1 MIPGFD
7 LMTFASTTGSW
18 VVLLVIAL
26 IIFAESG
33 LLIGFF
39 LPGDTLLFTAGFL
52 VNVGKLHVD
61 IHLVVLVVFLAAV
74 LGDGVGYLF
83 GKRVGRRLF
92 NRPNS
97 RLLKQ
102 ENIQRAEDFYEKH
115 GAITVII
122 ARFIPVIRTFAPIVA
137 GVGKMSYRT
146 FLTYN
151 VIGALLW
158 AGGVTYAGFYIGEML
173 HKIGINIDTILLPVM
188 GIIVVITF
196 LSPAIHA
203 LSSKDKRAAI
213 WNSSKRQ
220 IRVLLKRK

>member
-7 LMTFASTTGSW
+7 LMTFASTTGTW

-52 VNVGKLHVD
+52 VNIGKLNVD
-61 IHLVVLVVFLAAV
+61 IHLVVLVVFIAAV

-83 GKRVGRRLF
+83 GKRIGRKLF

-102 ENIQRAEDFYEKH
+102 ENIQRAEAFYEK
-115 GAITVII
+115 
-122 ARFIPVIRTFAPIVA
+122 
-137 GVGKMSYRT
+137 Y
-146 FLTYN
+146 
-151 VIGALLW
+151 
-158 AGGVTYAGFYIGEML
+158 
-173 HKIGINIDTILLPVM
+173 
-188 GIIVVITF
+188 
-196 LSPAIHA
+196 
-203 LSSKDKRAAI
+203 
-213 WNSSKRQ
+213 
-220 IRVLLKRK
+220 